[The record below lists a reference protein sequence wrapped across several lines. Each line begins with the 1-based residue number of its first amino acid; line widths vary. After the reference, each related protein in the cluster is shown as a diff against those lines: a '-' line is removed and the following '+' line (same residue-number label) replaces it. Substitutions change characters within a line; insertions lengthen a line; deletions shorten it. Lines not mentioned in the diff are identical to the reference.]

1 MCKSLSLVVE
11 DALSDSALRIILKT
25 IAPEI
30 HIAATHGLQ
39 GNSYI
44 RRKISSFNKAS
55 RGQAFLVLADLD
67 NGVCPSQLIED
78 WLPEPKETNLL
89 FRIAVR
95 EVETWLM
102 ADKQGMAN
110 FLSIP
115 VNHLRDDVENIPSP
129 KEFLMNAA
137 RRSSN
142 RTIREDIP
150 PRLNSTAKTGPDYN
164 GTLIRFAG
172 EHWNISNAKNNSA
185 SLRRAIVCIQNFST
199 Q

>member
-11 DALSDSALRIILKT
+11 DVLSDSALRIILKT
-25 IAPEI
+25 IAPKI

-39 GNSYI
+39 GNGYI
-44 RRKISSFNKAS
+44 RRKISSFNKSS
-55 RGQAFLVLADLD
+55 RGGHAFLVLTDLD
-67 NGVCPSQLIED
+67 NGVCPSKLIQE
-78 WLPEPKETNLL
+78 WLPETKETNLL
-89 FRIAVR
+89 FRVAVR

-102 ADKQGMAN
+102 ADKNGMAD
-110 FLSIP
+110 FLFIP
-115 VNHLRDDVENIPSP
+115 ANHIPDDVENIQSP

-150 PRLNSTAKTGPDYN
+150 PRSNSTAKTGPDYN
-164 GTLIRFAG
+164 GALIRFAG

-185 SLRRAIVCIQNFST
+185 SLQRAITCIENFAA
-199 Q
+199 